1 MKPMQ
6 IALFG
11 TSADPPTK
19 GHQIILQWLSKNFD
33 LVAVWAANN
42 PFKSHATD
50 LVMRM
55 AMLEIL
61 IQEIYPPANNIK
73 ILPEISS
80 HRTIET
86 WQKAHQKWPEAEF
99 TLIVG
104 SDLIEQLP
112 HWYKS
117 QELLTHV
124 NLLIIPRPGYMDPQE
139 HFTEHLNQ
147 LKQLGARI
155 QIAAL
160 IGLDVSSSTYRST
173 GDRQSLTPQIMDY
186 IAENNLYS

>member
-1 MKPMQ
+1 MQ

-19 GHQIILQWLSKNFD
+19 GHQIILQWLSAKFD

-50 LVMRM
+50 LELRM

-61 IQEIYPPANNIK
+61 IQEIHPPANNIK
-73 ILPEISS
+73 IVPEISS

-86 WQKAHQKWPEAEF
+86 WEKADHKWPNTEF

-104 SDLIEQLP
+104 SDLIKQLP

-117 QELLTHV
+117 QELLSKV

-139 HFTEHLNQ
+139 HFTDNLDK

-155 QIAAL
+155 QIADL
-160 IGLDVSSSTYRST
+160 IGLDISSSGYRET
-173 GDRQSLTPQIMDY
+173 GDRQSLTPKIMAY
-186 IAENNLYS
+186 IAEKNLYS